1 MQPDPPVRRT
11 LGFLLADTSRLMRR
25 HFVQRSREMGLPLN
39 RSEASVLVH
48 VDREPGLSQ
57 AQLAEKM
64 DLEPISLVRLVDS
77 LQEAGLIERRS
88 HAHDRRIRTLWLTKA
103 ARPILVQVRAVAEDV
118 RARALVG
125 THAGRPG
132 GIAGPAGGGA
142 DESGDAWRQVRMF
155 RRCARYGC
163 DGRLATRAHGKD
175 GGGKHGRVRC
185 AAGRARL
192 GDGVRSSGTRAIR
205 CRHGQCG
212 YGSGPAIEVAE
223 SRCRVTRT
231 RLHRSCCGRRPC
243 TVAAEGSSP

>member
-1 MQPDPPVRRT
+1 MQQDPPVRRT

-103 ARPILVQVRAVAEDV
+103 ARPILVQVRSVAEDV
-118 RARALVG
+118 RGRALAGLSQADREALLDLLVAVRTNLATHGGKCACSDDAHAMAATPASRPALTERTVAGSTGRSVARQGRRGWETASVPPAREQSVVG
-125 THAGRPG
+125 TASAGT
-132 GIAGPAGGGA
+132 GPVQPSRSRKA
-142 DESGDAWRQVRMF
+142 
-155 RRCARYGC
+155 
-163 DGRLATRAHGKD
+163 
-175 GGGKHGRVRC
+175 
-185 AAGRARL
+185 AAG
-192 GDGVRSSGTRAIR
+192 
-205 CRHGQCG
+205 
-212 YGSGPAIEVAE
+212 
-223 SRCRVTRT
+223 
-231 RLHRSCCGRRPC
+231 
-243 TVAAEGSSP
+243 

>member
-118 RARALVG
+118 RARALVEL
-125 THAGRPG
+125 TQ
-132 GIAGPAGGGA
+132 A
-142 DESGDAWRQVRMF
+142 DREALLDLLVAVRTN
-155 RRCARYGC
+155 
-163 DGRLATRAHGKD
+163 LATH
-175 GGGKHGRVRC
+175 GGKCACSDDAHATAATAASRPALTERTVAGSTGGSVARQGGRGWETASVPPAREQSVAGTASAGTGRAQPSRSRKA
-185 AAGRARL
+185 AAG
-192 GDGVRSSGTRAIR
+192 
-205 CRHGQCG
+205 
-212 YGSGPAIEVAE
+212 
-223 SRCRVTRT
+223 
-231 RLHRSCCGRRPC
+231 
-243 TVAAEGSSP
+243 

>member
-1 MQPDPPVRRT
+1 MQQDPPVRRT

-118 RARALVG
+118 RGRALAGLSQADREALLDLLVAVRTNLATHGGKCACSDDAQAMAATPASRPASIGRAQEGSRSGSVARQGWRGRETGGVPPARDRSVTG
-125 THAGRPG
+125 T
-132 GIAGPAGGGA
+132 AGPGVGPIKP
-142 DESGDAWRQVRMF
+142 SRSRK
-155 RRCARYGC
+155 
-163 DGRLATRAHGKD
+163 T
-175 GGGKHGRVRC
+175 
-185 AAGRARL
+185 AAG
-192 GDGVRSSGTRAIR
+192 
-205 CRHGQCG
+205 
-212 YGSGPAIEVAE
+212 
-223 SRCRVTRT
+223 
-231 RLHRSCCGRRPC
+231 
-243 TVAAEGSSP
+243 